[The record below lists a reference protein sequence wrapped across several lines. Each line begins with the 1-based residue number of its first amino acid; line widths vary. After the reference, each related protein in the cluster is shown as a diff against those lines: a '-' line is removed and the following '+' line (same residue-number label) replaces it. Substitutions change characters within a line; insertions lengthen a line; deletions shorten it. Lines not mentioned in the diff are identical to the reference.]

1 MKKRSRPRDARP
13 RETRKVMCIGTN
25 KTPAHLMEVF
35 RMDIKFGAE
44 SKRARY
50 SSSVE
55 RKHTTS
61 HKYTALAQ
69 TLLIPTKYAVRFGLS
84 PTWHRHVDG
93 LHVRFSS
100 SIDSPL
106 PIPSRR
112 RPTPKLTL
120 SPRHQSFRLCSSYH
134 LIRFPREHPQL
145 HRRTR
150 DERRP
155 ERPEEHGG
163 GAEEGRTP
171 GHHVASVFI
180 GCLLRRFDVRRVVEC
195 WLVTEHA
202 FPRAQNPFPFIR
214 PGARKNRKLFFSAD
228 L

>member
-1 MKKRSRPRDARP
+1 MILNSVRKANVRGTRRLSKESTRRVTSTRLSRKPCSSLQSMRSVSGLARHGTATLMAFTFDFPRP
-13 RETRKVMCIGTN
+13 
-25 KTPAHLMEVF
+25 
-35 RMDIKFGAE
+35 
-44 SKRARY
+44 
-50 SSSVE
+50 
-55 RKHTTS
+55 
-61 HKYTALAQ
+61 
-69 TLLIPTKYAVRFGLS
+69 
-84 PTWHRHVDG
+84 
-93 LHVRFSS
+93 
-100 SIDSPL
+100 SIL
-106 PIPSRR
+106 PFPSLFRR